1 MEDVVL
7 VLNKC
12 DSKDVEDAFRT
23 WKGLATESVLWESFD
38 QMVADL
44 CIDEVLLFPLQVNK
58 RLLRG
63 QVEVE
68 QTFNELGAL
77 QGVESSC
84 TDKITLTE
92 L

>member
-1 MEDVVL
+1 
-7 VLNKC
+7 
-12 DSKDVEDAFRT
+12 
-23 WKGLATESVLWESFD
+23 
-38 QMVADL
+38 MVADL